1 MDRGNSS
8 PHYQS
13 LKGRIQDVSGVL
25 TNKDPTKPK
34 RVKNS
39 DGFTGYRQSIYKD
52 KGRIA
57 QLYTNQDRI
66 A

>member
-57 QLYTNQDRI
+57 
-66 A
+66 